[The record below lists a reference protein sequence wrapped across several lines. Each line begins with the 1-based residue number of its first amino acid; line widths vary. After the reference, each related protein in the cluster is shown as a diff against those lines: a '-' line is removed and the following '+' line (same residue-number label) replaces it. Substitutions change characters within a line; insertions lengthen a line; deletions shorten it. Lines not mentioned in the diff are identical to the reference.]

1 MKRGR
6 KNRRPVTRHESAL
19 ASCRIRSTAF
29 SAIITMGA
37 LVLPETS
44 VGIAEPSITRRPA
57 MPCTRRRASTTAS
70 GSLPMRQVPTG
81 WKMVAPWWRQKSR
94 NSAALAA
101 RGPGRNLGVEKGVE
115 AGVGAE
121 VEQLGGA
128 RGLRP
133 GLHFTLDIGGERG
146 RLGNRARSL
155 HAGHGGC
162 AVER

>member
-6 KNRRPVTRHESAL
+6 KNRRPLTRHQTTP
-19 ASCRIRSTAF
+19 ASCRIRSPAF

-70 GSLPMRQVPTG
+70 GALPMREG
-81 WKMVAPWWRQKSR
+81 AAGGEMVGPWG
-94 NSAALAA
+94 AA
-101 RGPGRNLGVEKGVE
+101 EI
-115 AGVGAE
+115 
-121 VEQLGGA
+121 EQLGGA

-162 AVER
+162 AVERG

>member
-6 KNRRPVTRHESAL
+6 KNRRPLTRHQTTP
-19 ASCRIRSTAF
+19 ASCRIRSPAF

-70 GSLPMRQVPTG
+70 GALPMRQGPAG
-81 WKMVAPWWRQKSR
+81 WKGG
-94 NSAALAA
+94 
-101 RGPGRNLGVEKGVE
+101 GPGGVIGGGGGGEGME
-115 AGVGAE
+115 DGGAVGAAE
-121 VEQLGGA
+121 IEQLGGA

-162 AVER
+162 A

>member
-6 KNRRPVTRHESAL
+6 KNRRPLTRHQTTP
-19 ASCRIRSTAF
+19 ASCRIRSPAF

-70 GSLPMRQVPTG
+70 GGMPMPQGATG
-81 WKMVAPWWRQKSR
+81 
-94 NSAALAA
+94 
-101 RGPGRNLGVEKGVE
+101 GEKGG
-115 AGVGAE
+115 AGGGGVGG
-121 VEQLGGA
+121 LG
-128 RGLRP
+128 P

-162 AVER
+162 AVERGGQVVRLYRGRL

>member
-6 KNRRPVTRHESAL
+6 KNRRPLTRHQTTP
-19 ASCRIRSTAF
+19 ASCRIRSPAF

-70 GSLPMRQVPTG
+70 GALPM
-81 WKMVAPWWRQKSR
+81 
-94 NSAALAA
+94 
-101 RGPGRNLGVEKGVE
+101 
-115 AGVGAE
+115 
-121 VEQLGGA
+121 
-128 RGLRP
+128 RP

-162 AVER
+162 AVERGGQVVRLYRGRLGGV